1 MMGPVLR
8 LCSPLFS
15 CLYRLVTTI
24 LAGLVTSH
32 GHGAQ
37 TGAGVPVETVAFR
50 RIRLFFFLVPKNAPR
65 CHIYPTHGDRRVWR
79 AKKNLSAELNVV
91 VETAETATTSRPIDK
106 AIRISI

>member
-1 MMGPVLR
+1 MMDPV
-8 LCSPLFS
+8 
-15 CLYRLVTTI
+15 LYRLLVATI

-50 RIRLFFFLVPKNAPR
+50 RIRLFPKNAPR

>member
-1 MMGPVLR
+1 MGPVLR

-50 RIRLFFFLVPKNAPR
+50 RIRLFFFWFSKTLQ
-65 CHIYPTHGDRRVWR
+65 G
-79 AKKNLSAELNVV
+79 
-91 VETAETATTSRPIDK
+91 ATFTLPMATGGSGGQRK
-106 AIRISI
+106 TLAQS

>member
-1 MMGPVLR
+1 MMDPV
-8 LCSPLFS
+8 
-15 CLYRLVTTI
+15 LYRLLVATI

-50 RIRLFFFLVPKNAPR
+50 RIRLFFFFLVPKNAPR

-91 VETAETATTSRPIDK
+91 VETAETATTSCPIDK